1 MLQTLSGTIQ
11 SKVKGKA
18 AANGGRKR
26 KYRKARRRFRHGC
39 LAAARRAICGAELYL
54 GHPPLPPGS
63 LVEAAEM
70 TGANTRYVAA
80 ALILVKAEASELLE
94 EVKRGRLPLL
104 QAARRVAKV
113 AALVDAF
120 RHADAD
126 EKVEFAR
133 TVGAE
138 ILFDDLVSPAL

>member
-1 MLQTLSGTIQ
+1 
-11 SKVKGKA
+11 
-18 AANGGRKR
+18 
-26 KYRKARRRFRHGC
+26 
-39 LAAARRAICGAELYL
+39 
-54 GHPPLPPGS
+54 